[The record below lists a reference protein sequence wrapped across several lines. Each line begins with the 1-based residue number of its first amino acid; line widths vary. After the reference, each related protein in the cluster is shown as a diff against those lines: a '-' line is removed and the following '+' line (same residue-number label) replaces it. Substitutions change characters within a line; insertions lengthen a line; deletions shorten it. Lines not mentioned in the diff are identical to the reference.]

1 MSTII
6 TSSAGTQSIPLLVDG
21 WEESAEGKNI
31 INPITGGGVDV
42 TLQEAGKRTGSFI
55 LVYTDETEALAAFEM
70 HRQPEVFTLSDSDR
84 PSVGLDYVL
93 AGDLTRAL
101 DDESREFWL
110 VTVNYQEV

>member
-6 TSSAGTQSIPLLVDG
+6 TSSDSTQTAPLLVDG

-31 INPITGGGVDV
+31 VNPIMGGGVDV
-42 TLQEAGKRTGSFI
+42 TLQAASKRTGSFV
-55 LVYTDETEALAAFEM
+55 LVYTDESDAQAAFEM
-70 HRQPEVFTLSDSDR
+70 HRKAAVFTLSDSER
-84 PSVGLDYVL
+84 PSVAMTYVL

-110 VTVNYQEV
+110 VTVNFQEV